1 MYRNSNALKVL
12 NTQQPLEDIMLPQL
26 VAEHLEQAGGK

>member
-1 MYRNSNALKVL
+1 MYSNLNVLKVL
-12 NTQQPLEDIMLPQL
+12 NTEQPLEDIMLPQL